1 MAECL
6 GKNWDVLQRLESVM
20 KKKKRKF
27 MSVKGRISIIHATEM
42 SLK

>member
-20 KKKKRKF
+20 KKKKA
-27 MSVKGRISIIHATEM
+27 SLCQLKGGFP
-42 SLK
+42 